1 MGSVLISPLN
11 WGLGHATRD
20 IPVIH
25 ELMRRGHDVTIAA
38 CGNALSALRREF
50 PDCRFLDFSDYPA
63 PYSTGSLFLPKFC
76 AYLPLLLRA
85 LAAERRALGR
95 ILDRDRYDL
104 IISDN
109 RLGVYSDHVPSLFIT
124 HQLHFHFPA
133 IIWPVEL
140 FALLLNRVLH
150 SRFDRVIVPDNP
162 PGIGSLAGKLSRP
175 LLASSKDRIYYAG
188 ILATASRMD
197 VAEDL
202 DYLII
207 ISGPEPQ
214 RTIFEKIILAQLPD
228 VPGTKVVLLGSPG
241 GHAVTS
247 PDKDTTIRSYVDT
260 GEKIELLNR
269 AKSVI
274 CRSGYTT
281 MMELAEVQKRH
292 GLFVPTP
299 GQTEQE
305 YLSSYYR
312 QKGWFLSRSQYRLDL
327 ARDVAAAQ
335 PYAGFPVMPSTA
347 QNVKTLYGEVLAR
360 YVE

>member
-1 MGSVLISPLN
+1 MASVLVSPLN

-25 ELMRRGHDVTIAA
+25 ELTKRGHDVTIAA
-38 CGNALSALRREF
+38 CGNALSALQREF
-50 PDCRFLDFSDYPA
+50 PDCRFIDFPDYPA

-95 ILDRDRYDL
+95 ILDQDPYDL

-109 RLGVYSDHVPSLFIT
+109 RLGVYSDRVPSLFNT
-124 HQLHFHFPA
+124 HQIHFHFPA
-133 IIWPVEL
+133 VIWPVEL
-140 FALLLNRVLH
+140 FALLLNRKLH

-162 PGIGSLAGKLSRP
+162 PGPGSLAGKLSRP
-175 LLASSKDRIYYAG
+175 LLSASLRHIYFAG
-188 ILATASRMD
+188 ILATARKME
-197 VAEDL
+197 VEEDL
-202 DYLII
+202 DYLVI

-214 RTIFEKIILAQLPD
+214 RTIFEQMVLPQLPD
-228 VPGTKVVLLGSPG
+228 LSGTKMVLLGSPA
-241 GHAVTS
+241 GHTATC
-247 PDKDTTIRSYVDT
+247 PDPDTTIQSYVDT
-260 GEKIELLNR
+260 SEKISLLNR
-269 AKSVI
+269 AKFVI

-281 MMELAEVQKRH
+281 MMELAEVQKQH

-305 YLSSYYR
+305 YLSSYYQ
-312 QKGWFLSRSQYRLDL
+312 QKGWFLSQNQYRLDL

-335 PYAGFPVMPSTA
+335 PYSGFPRMPSTT
-347 QNVKTLYGEVLAR
+347 QNVQALYEEVLAQ